1 MISIKKNCVLFV
13 WMSLMISCAT
23 LSCAEEVP
31 QLKLDTLQYN
41 LGNLDPDH
49 RVQTIFANFTN
60 QGGGELVITDVK
72 TDCDCT
78 TVQYPK
84 GAYTHHLGDKIK
96 IRVDLTPFF
105 PGPILKKVGIY
116 VNEQPKPVVITIKG
130 NLIGRSN

>member
-1 MISIKKNCVLFV
+1 MISNKKNSVLFV
-13 WMSLMISCAT
+13 WMLLMISYAT
-23 LSCAEEVP
+23 LSCAEEAP

-60 QGGGELVITDVK
+60 QGGGELVITDAK

-105 PGPILKKVGIY
+105 PGPILKKVAIY

>member
-1 MISIKKNCVLFV
+1 MINIKKNSGFLVWVL
-13 WMSLMISCAT
+13 LMVSCAT
-23 LSCAEEVP
+23 LSCAKELP
-31 QLKLDTLQYN
+31 KLKLATLQYN

-49 RVQTIFANFTN
+49 RVQTIFADFTN

-84 GAYTHHLGDKIK
+84 GAYTRHLGDKIK
-96 IRVDLTPFF
+96 IKVDLTPFF
-105 PGPILKKVGIY
+105 PGPILKKVAIY
-116 VNEQPKPVVITIKG
+116 VNDQPNPVVITIKG